1 MDRGAWRAT
10 VHGSQESKPPPGAFS
25 HCAWW
30 DLPHEIWM
38 LVCHPSSRPC
48 CIQFPVIIHLGLPNT
63 WLSRCPGRR
72 GFRKLLDSVKL
83 KENRND
89 IISLEEKIAWLED
102 IIDRQSKELSDLY
115 DKMDKLER
123 QFKVLYSKVG
133 DPYAT
138 RSQKDEV
145 PPPHY

>member
-1 MDRGAWRAT
+1 MT
-10 VHGSQESKPPPGAFS
+10 TNETNK
-25 HCAWW
+25 
-30 DLPHEIWM
+30 
-38 LVCHPSSRPC
+38 
-48 CIQFPVIIHLGLPNT
+48 
-63 WLSRCPGRR
+63 
-72 GFRKLLDSVKL
+72 
-83 KENRND
+83 

-102 IIDRQSKELSDLY
+102 LIDKQSKELSDLY

-138 RSQKDEV
+138 RAQKDEV

>member
-1 MDRGAWRAT
+1 
-10 VHGSQESKPPPGAFS
+10 
-25 HCAWW
+25 
-30 DLPHEIWM
+30 
-38 LVCHPSSRPC
+38 
-48 CIQFPVIIHLGLPNT
+48 
-63 WLSRCPGRR
+63 
-72 GFRKLLDSVKL
+72 LLTLFILQKSVK
-83 KENRND
+83 KIIISKIKKVTDFFMVRENRND

-102 IIDRQSKELSDLY
+102 IIERQSKELSDLY

>member
-1 MDRGAWRAT
+1 MAR
-10 VHGSQESKPPPGAFS
+10 
-25 HCAWW
+25 
-30 DLPHEIWM
+30 
-38 LVCHPSSRPC
+38 
-48 CIQFPVIIHLGLPNT
+48 
-63 WLSRCPGRR
+63 
-72 GFRKLLDSVKL
+72 
-83 KENRND
+83 ENRND

-102 IIDRQSKELSDLY
+102 IIDKQSKELSDLY
-115 DKMDKLER
+115 DKIDKLER

>member
-1 MDRGAWRAT
+1 MNK
-10 VHGSQESKPPPGAFS
+10 S
-25 HCAWW
+25 
-30 DLPHEIWM
+30 
-38 LVCHPSSRPC
+38 
-48 CIQFPVIIHLGLPNT
+48 
-63 WLSRCPGRR
+63 
-72 GFRKLLDSVKL
+72 DSETL
-83 KENRND
+83 
-89 IISLEEKIAWLED
+89 ISLEEKIAWLED

-138 RSQKDEV
+138 RAQKDEV

>member
-1 MDRGAWRAT
+1 MHT
-10 VHGSQESKPPPGAFS
+10 NEN
-25 HCAWW
+25 
-30 DLPHEIWM
+30 
-38 LVCHPSSRPC
+38 
-48 CIQFPVIIHLGLPNT
+48 NT
-63 WLSRCPGRR
+63 
-72 GFRKLLDSVKL
+72 
-83 KENRND
+83 

-102 IIDRQSKELSDLY
+102 LIDRQSKELSDLY

-138 RSQKDEV
+138 RAQKDEV